1 MKRLQLLA
9 LLAAAVC
16 CTSCLTRIVTVAD
29 TTTPVRYTQASPVY
43 VSPYTTTT
51 VRVPARRVSTTTTVK
66 VSPVTSDISL
76 YLDLQA
82 VAAAYAQSNTVE
94 EFETILNSYEYMIS
108 NLDLNG
114 DGYVDYLRVMETRNG
129 YNHLYVIQ
137 AVLAQNIYQDVATLV
152 VEGMN
157 SMYANPYVQ
166 VIGNPYIYGNNYI
179 IEPVFVRR
187 PPLFDRYRR
196 YYYNYTCWSSPYYYT
211 HFPPYYHY
219 CAPRHYSHYHSYV
232 NTYMSNHKYCHQVN
246 YTEVHHYVHYV
257 NDTKPVSKNDYA
269 VAHPEGSFNS
279 RNTGVTYTPSGSSSS
294 QVVSN
299 TRQLQQSINQSGA
312 ATVSTNSRGTAAT
325 STSGSRG
332 TTTTTTS
339 GSSTNSRGTSS
350 STSSTVSRGTT
361 TTTTSGSTAS
371 RPAASTTTT
380 TTSGSRTSSSTTS
393 TTTSRPA
400 TTTTSGSTSSRTA
413 TTSSA
418 TSSPV
423 NRSTT
428 TTTSRVSTSG
438 QARTSTATSGT
449 SNSRSSSTT
458 STSSSRQASS
468 STSTSSRTSTSTTSG
483 STSSRSAGT
492 TSTTT
497 RGTR

>member
-9 LLAAAVC
+9 LLAASVC

-232 NTYMSNHKYCHQVN
+232 NTYMTNHKYCHQVN

-332 TTTTTTS
+332 TTTTTS

-497 RGTR
+497 RATR